1 MEPHD
6 AAGALKVHRALVS
19 PPSPSFPLSPPTGT
33 LKGQVRTQLEGSI
46 VHARRGRPP
55 GPQPVA
61 WPWPSSPESREE
73 QSCCLGRPATVSCR
87 GSRVSKTR
95 AGIWG
100 RPAPAGGGRSAGRMA
115 GGGGPREVT
124 RLGEDAGW
132 ERGLQREEPAGQ
144 AARPASPP
152 RARRG
157 GAAARGRGSPQ
168 QGPRELPGGGPVGG
182 EWPGEGGSPGCLL

>member
-1 MEPHD
+1 
-6 AAGALKVHRALVS
+6 
-19 PPSPSFPLSPPTGT
+19 
-33 LKGQVRTQLEGSI
+33 
-46 VHARRGRPP
+46 
-55 GPQPVA
+55 
-61 WPWPSSPESREE
+61 
-73 QSCCLGRPATVSCR
+73 
-87 GSRVSKTR
+87 
-95 AGIWG
+95 
-100 RPAPAGGGRSAGRMA
+100 MA

-132 ERGLQREEPAGQ
+132 ELGPQREEPAGQ
-144 AARPASPP
+144 AARPASPL